1 MSEIWIKFAQ
11 AYEEAGDIQNMVLTF
26 ERATKQT
33 FKTPEELAE
42 VWLMWAETLIKNK
55 WFRDASAIIK
65 KAIFRRP
72 GTGSDFLVFNTRL
85 WSFYIDLELNI
96 GTLETVKMAYD
107 RCIELKV
114 VTPKMVL
121 NYVDYLVHRGYY
133 EDCFKVFEKS
143 FRLFNW
149 PVLYDLWVNY
159 LYRFVERFEDTKV
172 ERTRD
177 LFEKVL
183 SEVPIEHSYIFYLM
197 YANFEERFGL
207 LNHAIEIYDRLVDRC
222 EEASK
227 EKFYNLY
234 MSKVAS
240 FLGVTK
246 TRPIF
251 EKAINELTRGSK
263 ITMGLRYFILER
275 KLGEIDRARQ
285 ILLHLGQYVNPS
297 NDQWEFWKAFSD
309 FEINHGNEDTYREM
323 MRTKRTVESKFNIL
337 PPDIQMLKEQILG
350 HQKA

>member
-1 MSEIWIKFAQ
+1 MGNFKAVPKQ
-11 AYEEAGDIQNMVLTF
+11 AHCI
-26 ERATKQT
+26 
-33 FKTPEELAE
+33 
-42 VWLMWAETLIKNK
+42 
-55 WFRDASAIIK
+55 
-65 KAIFRRP
+65 
-72 GTGSDFLVFNTRL
+72 DFLFKSILVTP
-85 WSFYIDLELNI
+85 I
-96 GTLETVKMAYD
+96 
-107 RCIELKV
+107 V
-114 VTPKMVL
+114 VTPKMIL
-121 NYVDYLVHRGYY
+121 NYVDYLIHRGYF

-143 FRLFNW
+143 FRLFTW
-149 PVLYDLWVNY
+149 PILYDLWVNY

-183 SEVPIEHSYIFYLM
+183 SEVPIEQSPIFYLM

-222 EEASK
+222 EESNK

-251 EKAINELTRGSK
+251 EKAINELSRGSK
-263 ITMGLRYFILER
+263 ITMGLRYFVLER

-285 ILLHLGQYVNPS
+285 ILLHLEITNVLEVFVFSPS
-297 NDQWEFWKAFSD
+297 
-309 FEINHGNEDTYREM
+309 
-323 MRTKRTVESKFNIL
+323 ESGTL
-337 PPDIQMLKEQILG
+337 
-350 HQKA
+350 AT